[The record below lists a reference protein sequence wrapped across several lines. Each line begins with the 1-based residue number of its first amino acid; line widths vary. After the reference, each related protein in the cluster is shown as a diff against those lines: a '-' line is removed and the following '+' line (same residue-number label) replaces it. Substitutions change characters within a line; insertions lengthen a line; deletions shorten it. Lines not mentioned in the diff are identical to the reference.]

1 QADPEPYVQ
10 VSKEDA
16 RKYNISEGD
25 QVLVESRRGKVQVGA
40 RVGLM
45 ARGQVFIPF
54 HFGYF
59 DAHDGKARAAN
70 ELTRHQWDPVSKQ
83 PQFKSGAVRVTKI
96 DPSDGDQLRAPELQT
111 AAVRTKEEHNQKQA
125 REAGSERGDEPT
137 ERFLGYWLGATFAS
151 IETLRDI
158 CDDLIPRISHAD
170 YEISSGMVVMHRI
183 ITSCIER
190 LGPFT
195 VKYRTEHPYGQRT
208 SLDLKKRLFP
218 D

>member
-1 QADPEPYVQ
+1 
-10 VSKEDA
+10 
-16 RKYNISEGD
+16 
-25 QVLVESRRGKVQVGA
+25 
-40 RVGLM
+40 M
-45 ARGQVFIPF
+45 
-54 HFGYF
+54 
-59 DAHDGKARAAN
+59 
-70 ELTRHQWDPVSKQ
+70 
-83 PQFKSGAVRVTKI
+83 
-96 DPSDGDQLRAPELQT
+96 
-111 AAVRTKEEHNQKQA
+111 RTKEEHNQKQA

-195 VKYRTEHPYGQRT
+195 VEYRTEHPYGQRT

-218 D
+218 DVLAGGISGSNAYDILITLQSFYLFLGHVEGHIITLVPAAQASWDKEFFEAVSFVNTQIGRMYAWTKQQMGSRGPQALLVPGRAAVELKDKISDELAEDA